1 MYFKITLEE
10 QIAQKLLV
18 GELST
23 NNDFSDKRLSHLVE
37 QNAV

>member
-10 QIAQKLLV
+10 QIAQKLFV

-23 NNDFSDKRLSHLVE
+23 NNNFSDKRLG
-37 QNAV
+37 